1 MLRPSVMHWQLII
14 KRCLR
19 NWKCHCRYC
28 HHNQIAVI
36 FSINYHLH
44 NSYKGLSEVLHNRC
58 SSLFQEIVTNSF
70 SLSKLDFCWELF
82 LIVSKFCFT
91 TICLPA
97 HHLCCGGRRDGPPFT
112 SIHHHRPVPHDFG
125 DIVHNFIIIMKYT
138 SVPSLS
144 FSSFLIFSCCQ
155 PDPW

>member
-28 HHNQIAVI
+28 YHNQIAVI

-44 NSYKGLSEVLHNRC
+44 NSYKGLSEVFHNRC

-70 SLSKLDFCWELF
+70 SLSKLGFCL
-82 LIVSKFCFT
+82 
-91 TICLPA
+91 
-97 HHLCCGGRRDGPPFT
+97 R
-112 SIHHHRPVPHDFG
+112 
-125 DIVHNFIIIMKYT
+125 IVHDCFQILLYDNVSACT
-138 SVPSLS
+138 SLVLWWLS
-144 FSSFLIFSCCQ
+144 RQASIYINSSSSPCTSRFWWYRAQLYYHNEIYMC
-155 PDPW
+155 P

>member
-1 MLRPSVMHWQLII
+1 MLRPSVMHWQFII

-44 NSYKGLSEVLHNRC
+44 NSYKGLSEVFHNRC

-70 SLSKLDFCWELF
+70 SLSKLGFCLR
-82 LIVSKFCFT
+82 IVHDCFQILLYDNVSACT
-91 TICLPA
+91 SLVLWWLSSRA
-97 HHLCCGGRRDGPPFT
+97 

-138 SVPSLS
+138 CVPSLS
-144 FSSFLIFSCCQ
+144 FSSFLIFNCCQ